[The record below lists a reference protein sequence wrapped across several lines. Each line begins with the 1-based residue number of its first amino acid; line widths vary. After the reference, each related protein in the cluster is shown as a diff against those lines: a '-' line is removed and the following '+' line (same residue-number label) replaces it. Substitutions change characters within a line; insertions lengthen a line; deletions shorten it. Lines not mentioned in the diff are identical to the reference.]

1 MTQAFLRA
9 NRRTFTSLRKY
20 RNYRLFFSGQ
30 VVSVSGT
37 WMQNIA
43 TAWLILTLTH
53 SPVAVGVLAL
63 CQFLPFSLFGLF
75 SGVLVDRFDAR
86 KTVIATQAI
95 SLVFAAVLAGLTL
108 GGIVEPWQVYLLSA
122 LRGAVLVVDAPARQ
136 ALTFSMVGRDELPN
150 AVALNS
156 SLFNAARVIG
166 PAAGGIVVAAVGV
179 GFCFAFNAA
188 SFFAVLAGL
197 LLMRKSEMFP
207 IERPETAPTLLGGT
221 REALS
226 YVARSRRPLVV
237 LLLVCV
243 VSTFAFNF
251 NVLLPV
257 LAKQTLDGGP
267 ETFGV
272 LSACFGVGALAGALL
287 SASRGRASWRALLLG
302 IAGFGLAELLLA
314 PERSV
319 AAAGALLVV
328 TGLCFT
334 LWTSNANSSLQLA
347 APDALRGRVIGLY
360 YFAFNGTG
368 PVGGILSGWLAAVG
382 GTALAFGVGG
392 TIALLAVGGAL
403 LANSALRRR
412 RLEILTTS

>member
-43 TAWLILTLTH
+43 TAWLILSLTH

-63 CQFLPFSLFGLF
+63 CQFLPFSIFGLF
-75 SGVLVDRFDAR
+75 SGVLVDRFDPR
-86 KTVIATQAI
+86 KTVIATQAV

-166 PAAGGIVVAAVGV
+166 PAAGGIVVAVAGV

-207 IERPETAPTLLGGT
+207 VERAETAPTLLGGT
-221 REALS
+221 REALALRRA
-226 YVARSRRPLVV
+226 ARKPLVV
-237 LLLVCV
+237 LVLVCV

-257 LAKQTLDGGP
+257 LAKQTLGGGP
-267 ETFGV
+267 GDV
-272 LSACFGVGALAGALL
+272 RRPLRRASAPARWPGRWSRPRSAGRAGARSCSGRPASGSRSCCSRPSARSPRRARCSSSPG
-287 SASRGRASWRALLLG
+287 SASRSGRRTRTR
-302 IAGFGLAELLLA
+302 
-314 PERSV
+314 RSSSPRRTRS
-319 AAAGALLVV
+319 AGA
-328 TGLCFT
+328 
-334 LWTSNANSSLQLA
+334 
-347 APDALRGRVIGLY
+347 
-360 YFAFNGTG
+360 
-368 PVGGILSGWLAAVG
+368 
-382 GTALAFGVGG
+382 
-392 TIALLAVGGAL
+392 
-403 LANSALRRR
+403 
-412 RLEILTTS
+412 

>member
-1 MTQAFLRA
+1 
-9 NRRTFTSLRKY
+9 
-20 RNYRLFFSGQ
+20 
-30 VVSVSGT
+30 
-37 WMQNIA
+37 
-43 TAWLILTLTH
+43 
-53 SPVAVGVLAL
+53 
-63 CQFLPFSLFGLF
+63 
-75 SGVLVDRFDAR
+75 
-86 KTVIATQAI
+86 
-95 SLVFAAVLAGLTL
+95 
-108 GGIVEPWQVYLLSA
+108 
-122 LRGAVLVVDAPARQ
+122 
-136 ALTFSMVGRDELPN
+136 
-150 AVALNS
+150 
-156 SLFNAARVIG
+156 
-166 PAAGGIVVAAVGV
+166 
-179 GFCFAFNAA
+179 
-188 SFFAVLAGL
+188 VLAGL

-207 IERPETAPTLLGGT
+207 VERPETAPTLLGGT
-221 REALS
+221 REALA
-226 YVARSRRPLVV
+226 YVARARRPLVV
-237 LLLVCV
+237 LVLVCV

-257 LAKQTLDGGP
+257 LAKQTLGGGP

-272 LSACFGVGALAGALL
+272 LSACFGAGALAGALL
-287 SASRGRASWRALLLG
+287 SASLGRASWRALLLG
-302 IAGFGLAELLLA
+302 TAGFGLAELLLA

-392 TIALLAVGGAL
+392 TIALLAVGGTLVARG
-403 LANSALRRR
+403 SLRRR